1 MKYAVRLLDDD
12 NYEVVTL
19 TERFKFSEESKLPSP
34 ERGLYRPYRIEE
46 PIPYI
51 EVKHVFKGRLADCE
65 SFIRLS
71 EGGYM

>member
-19 TERFKFSEESKLPSP
+19 TERFKFSEESKLPP
-34 ERGLYRPYRIEE
+34 HRIEE

-51 EVKHVFKGRLADCE
+51 EVKHVFRC
-65 SFIRLS
+65 IRN
-71 EGGYM
+71 